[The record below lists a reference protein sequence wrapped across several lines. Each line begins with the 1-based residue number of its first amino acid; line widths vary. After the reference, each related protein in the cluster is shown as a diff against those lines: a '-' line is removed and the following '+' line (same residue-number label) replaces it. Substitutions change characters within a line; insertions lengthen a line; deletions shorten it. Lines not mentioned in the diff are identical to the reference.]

1 MNYGPFITKAQA
13 KAQGL
18 RYYFDGSTCRKG
30 HTDVRELDGL
40 GTRCVQCRQ
49 AKARAKYER
58 DKQDPAKYEKI
69 KAQLAKNK
77 RDRRARRTP
86 EQREAELADRRAAKT
101 PEQRERDRLAAK
113 ARYHETPRAITKARE
128 DRWLNA
134 NREKYNARVNAYQK
148 AKRQIDPAFRI
159 ASNYRSFIASHI
171 AKRKGR
177 KSAKLEAL
185 VGCTPK
191 ELVLH
196 LEAQFDGGMSWDNY
210 GEWHIDHIR
219 PCASFDLTDETQQR
233 ECFHFSNL
241 QPLWALDN
249 LLKSDHWE
257 AESA

>member
-101 PEQRERDRLAAK
+101 QNSANETAWQLKPATTKLPERSQRL
-113 ARYHETPRAITKARE
+113 
-128 DRWLNA
+128 
-134 NREKYNARVNAYQK
+134 V
-148 AKRQIDPAFRI
+148 RI
-159 ASNYRSFIASHI
+159 AGLTPT
-171 AKRKGR
+171 AKSTTPGSMPTK
-177 KSAKLEAL
+177 KPSAKLTL
-185 VGCTPK
+185 RSGLPRIT
-191 ELVLH
+191 VLSLH
-196 LEAQFDGGMSWDNY
+196 PISPSGKG
-210 GEWHIDHIR
+210 
-219 PCASFDLTDETQQR
+219 AS
-233 ECFHFSNL
+233 L
-241 QPLWALDN
+241 Q
-249 LLKSDHWE
+249 S
-257 AESA
+257 